1 MNPKTTTKTATVIL
15 TTILLLLLPKPI
27 YAQKQA
33 DFIINT
39 YTKIHYTTGQ
49 DFVTVVSNYE
59 KKVENGTFYL
69 TKEGEKVFHIP
80 DLEKDIDN
88 IEKERKF
95 KQDNLTVTDMNKNPI
110 KYSVEQLTLG
120 QGMYVH
126 VPHYRETT
134 KSMPY
139 SIIMTYKT
147 HDNIIKAGRLV
158 TLIGS
163 AIPENTQKEKD
174 DIKSGTTTSLNYYFS
189 FVVDENIP
197 TLAKAYPKFTKKK
210 EDNLTY
216 YNFSTEERKSA
227 SPTLEFGT
235 DVIYRFELE
244 YKTPKTDSFIPEEY
258 AGLFKALSTNIYEMS
273 LPREYSE
280 TNQEVWIDTISP
292 TPKNIFRNR
301 EGNVIASFEVP
312 SNKEDIIKVS
322 GYIRQSKQPYTVNH
336 LEKLNIDFK
345 EYLEKIGQDKGNIKY
360 LTSTKY
366 WEIGD
371 PFIQDAAASL
381 LKGKKTLFEVVDAN
395 YEYVNEKLT
404 YDEEKANSENTRIGA
419 VNALAGGASVCME
432 YADSMIALLRA
443 QGIPARAALGYAN
456 IMDTERV
463 QVRHQWVQIWIP
475 DHGWFSIDPTFESK
489 NRKMGQMI
497 DRVLWETF
505 YDDSLSNIS
514 IFSINDE
521 DSFSEDN
528 YKVEIFAVDN
538 MSGGN
543 MKKYN
548 EIIPETNID
557 DEARYNMV
565 TKSNSFLKTTVLGRA
580 LLVTAPVIV
589 LIIFMTILI
598 ALIKKVIRREKKK

>member
-1 MNPKTTTKTATVIL
+1 MNPKTTTKIITVIL

-39 YTKIHYTTGQ
+39 YTRIHYTTGQ
-49 DFVTVVSNYE
+49 DFVTVVNNYE
-59 KKVENGTFYL
+59 KKVENSIFYL
-69 TKEGEKVFHIP
+69 TREGEKVFHIP
-80 DLEKDIDN
+80 DLEKDTEN

-95 KQDNLTVTDMNKNPI
+95 KEDSLTVTDTNKNPI
-110 KYSVEQLTLG
+110 KYSVKQLAIG

-134 KSMPY
+134 KAMPY
-139 SIIMTYKT
+139 SITMTYKT
-147 HDNIIKAGRLV
+147 HDNIVKAGDLV

-163 AIPENTQKEKD
+163 AISESTQNEKGD
-174 DIKSGTTTSLNYYFS
+174 AKSGTTTSLNYYFS
-189 FVVDENIP
+189 FVVDKNIP
-197 TLAKAYPKFTKKK
+197 PLAKAHPRFTKQK
-210 EDNLTY
+210 EDGLTY
-216 YNFSTEERKSA
+216 YNFSTEDRKAA

-235 DVIYRFELE
+235 EVIYRFELE
-244 YKTPKTDSFIPEEY
+244 YKTPKTDTLIPEEY
-258 AGLFKALSTNIYEMS
+258 SGLFKALSTNIYEMS

-301 EGNVIASFEVP
+301 EGNVMATFEVP
-312 SNKEDIIKVS
+312 SNKDGAIKVS
-322 GYIRQSKQPYTVNH
+322 GYIKQNKRGYPESHVQ
-336 LEKLNIDFK
+336 KLNINFK
-345 EYLEKIGQDKGNIKY
+345 DYLEKINQDKGNIKY
-360 LTSTKY
+360 LTATKY

-371 PFIQDAAASL
+371 PFIQEAAESL
-381 LKGKKTLFEVVDAN
+381 LEGKNTLFEVVDAD

-419 VNALAGGASVCME
+419 ANALSGGASVCME

-456 IMDTERV
+456 IRDTERI

-521 DSFSEDN
+521 ENFSEDN
-528 YKVEIFAVDN
+528 YKVEIFAVNN
-538 MSGGN
+538 MPETDI
-543 MKKYN
+543 KKYN
-548 EIIPETNID
+548 EIVPEKDI
-557 DEARYNMV
+557 ESEKRYNMV
-565 TKSNSFLKTTVLGRA
+565 TKSNSFFKTTVLGRA
-580 LLVTAPVIV
+580 LLVTAPVII
-589 LIIFMTILI
+589 LIIFVTTLV
-598 ALIKKVIRREKKK
+598 ALFRKITNRNKE

>member
-39 YTKIHYTTGQ
+39 YTRIHYTTGQ
-49 DFVTVVSNYE
+49 DFVTVVNNYE
-59 KKVENGTFYL
+59 KKVENSIFYL
-69 TKEGEKVFHIP
+69 TREGEKVFHIP
-80 DLEKDIDN
+80 DLEKDTEN

-95 KQDNLTVTDMNKNPI
+95 KEDSLTVTDTNKNPI
-110 KYSVEQLTLG
+110 KYSVKQLAIG

-134 KSMPY
+134 KAMPY
-139 SIIMTYKT
+139 SITMTYKT
-147 HDNIIKAGRLV
+147 HDNIVKAGDLV

-163 AIPENTQKEKD
+163 AISESTQNEKGD
-174 DIKSGTTTSLNYYFS
+174 AKSGTTTSLNYYFS
-189 FVVDENIP
+189 FVVDKNIP
-197 TLAKAYPKFTKKK
+197 LLAKAYPRFTKQK
-210 EDNLTY
+210 EDGLTY
-216 YNFSTEERKSA
+216 YNFSTEDRKAA

-235 DVIYRFELE
+235 EVIYRFELE
-244 YKTPKTDSFIPEEY
+244 YKTPKTDTLIPEEY
-258 AGLFKALSTNIYEMS
+258 SGLFKALSTNIYEMS

-301 EGNVIASFEVP
+301 EGNVMATFEVP
-312 SNKEDIIKVS
+312 SNKDGAIKVS
-322 GYIRQSKQPYTVNH
+322 GYIKQNKRGYPESHVQ
-336 LEKLNIDFK
+336 KLNINFK
-345 EYLEKIGQDKGNIKY
+345 DYLEKINQDKGNIKY
-360 LTSTKY
+360 LTATKY

-371 PFIQDAAASL
+371 PFIQEAAESL
-381 LKGKKTLFEVVDAN
+381 LEGKNTLFEVVDAD

-419 VNALAGGASVCME
+419 ANALSGGASVCME

-456 IMDTERV
+456 IRDTERI

-521 DSFSEDN
+521 ENFSEDN
-528 YKVEIFAVDN
+528 YKVEIFAVNN
-538 MSGGN
+538 MPETDI
-543 MKKYN
+543 KKYN
-548 EIIPETNID
+548 EIVPEKDI
-557 DEARYNMV
+557 ESEKRYNMV
-565 TKSNSFLKTTVLGRA
+565 TKSNSFFKTTVLGRA
-580 LLVTAPVIV
+580 LLVTAPVII
-589 LIIFMTILI
+589 LIIFVTTLV
-598 ALIKKVIRREKKK
+598 ALFRKITNRNKE